1 MRAEADQYVVEKIVV
16 EKLSVVAED
25 MNYDHFVLALA
36 GDERLAEVDYAVIKA
51 VYDKVS
57 ISRMRDDADVP
68 AAARAHGL
76 AEQGRPSSS
85 RKASPRFNRR
95 PALRVQEARSAGRP
109 RREVRGCASLRATV
123 PADPAQVLPRIEAT
137 PEFKA
142 LDDEADRKTAFDK
155 FVKRQRVRS
164 RLSVRD

>member
-57 ISRMRDDADVP
+57 ISRMR
-68 AAARAHGL
+68 
-76 AEQGRPSSS
+76 
-85 RKASPRFNRR
+85 RR
-95 PALRVQEARSAGRP
+95 
-109 RREVRGCASLRATV
+109 
-123 PADPAQVLPRIEAT
+123 
-137 PEFKA
+137 
-142 LDDEADRKTAFDK
+142 
-155 FVKRQRVRS
+155 
-164 RLSVRD
+164 